1 MYPPIRSR
9 FSYFAL
15 PLVLVVFAP
24 AIANGQTFS
33 FSNTANITV
42 NNNAAANPYPSTINV
57 SGLCCSIAKVTVT
70 LNNVT
75 HDEPD
80 DLDVVL
86 VGPTGA
92 AVAVLQDSGGANTVT
107 NQTWTFDD
115 AAAAVMADAG
125 PVATGTFKPS
135 DGAGANGSLPAP
147 APVVPYSVLL
157 SDYIGTAPNGTWRLY
172 VADDTNTGTGGN
184 IAGGWTISITV
195 GRVVSNATSI
205 TVPATGTGPSIS
217 SPYPSTISVAGS
229 GLVTKIT
236 VKINNFSHTWPE
248 DVAVLLVGP
257 LGQKVILMADTG
269 GGTGTQAFA
278 NANITFDDAAANF
291 IPQAP
296 TPPPSTFKPTK
307 GDDSAAGGSDP
318 IPANLPSPAPAGP
331 YATALSVFNGT
342 DPNGTWSLYV
352 YDDTAADSGSIAGGW
367 TLIIESLNSSAAN
380 VEVSG
385 RAVTAAGRGI
395 ANAVVTLSGSSG
407 DVVYAITNPFGYY
420 AFREVAAGP
429 TYIVTVTSKRY
440 KFAEPV
446 RVVQVSDPVT
456 SLDFVA
462 LE

>member
-1 MYPPIRSR
+1 MYPLIRSR
-9 FSYFAL
+9 VPYFAL
-15 PLVLVVFAP
+15 PLVLVVSAP
-24 AIANGQTFS
+24 LIANGQTFTV
-33 FSNTANITV
+33 SNTANITV
-42 NNNAAANPYPSTINV
+42 NNNAAANLYPSTINV

-115 AAAAVMADAG
+115 AAAAMMVDGG
-125 PVATGTFKPS
+125 PAVAGTFKPS
-135 DGAGANGSLPAP
+135 DGSGANGNLPAP
-147 APVVPYSVLL
+147 APATPYSVLL
-157 SDYIGTAPNGTWRLY
+157 SDYIGTAPNGTWSLY
-172 VADDTNTGTGGN
+172 VADDTSTGTGGN

-195 GRVVSNATSI
+195 GRVVSNTASI
-205 TVPATGTGPSIS
+205 TVPASGTGPAIS
-217 SPYPSTISVAGS
+217 SPYPSNITVS
-229 GLVTKIT
+229 GVGLITKVT

-257 LGQKVILMADTG
+257 LGQKVVLMADTG
-269 GGTGTQAFA
+269 GGVGTQAFA
-278 NANITFDDAAANF
+278 NANITFDDAAGNF

-318 IPANLPSPAPAGP
+318 IPANFPSPAPAGP
-331 YATALSVFNGT
+331 YAGVLSVFNGT
-342 DPNGTWSLYV
+342 DPNGTWRLYV
-352 YDDTAADSGSIAGGW
+352 YDDTSLDSGSLAGGW
-367 TLIIESLNSSAAN
+367 TLIIESLNPSAAN

-385 RAVTAAGRGI
+385 RVVTASGRGI

-407 DVVYAITNPFGYY
+407 EVFYVITNPFGYY
-420 AFREVAAGP
+420 AFREVPAGP
-429 TYIVTVTSKRY
+429 TYIVTVASKRY

-446 RVVQVSDPVT
+446 RVVQVSDPIT
-456 SLDFVA
+456 GLDFVA